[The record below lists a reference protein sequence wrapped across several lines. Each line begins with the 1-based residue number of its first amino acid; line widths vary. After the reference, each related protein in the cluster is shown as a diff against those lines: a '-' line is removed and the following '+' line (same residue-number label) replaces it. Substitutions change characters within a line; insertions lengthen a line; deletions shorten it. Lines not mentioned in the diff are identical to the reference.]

1 MTAASRFVGT
11 LKGCLRA
18 RGMTYRDLAR
28 ALGLSEPSVK
38 RMFSRGSFTL
48 ARVEDIL
55 KLLDLDFHDVARM
68 SRARGDGP
76 VELSEQQETLLARD
90 ERLLSVFW
98 LLLNGWRFG
107 QILEEFAI
115 SRPELTLAC
124 ARLER
129 AKLIDWGARDRIR
142 LRVPSD
148 FQWRAAGPAKKAYG
162 LRAMQ
167 EFLKARFAAPL
178 ELLRF
183 ETRALSPESA
193 AVIRRRLERLA
204 AEVNELAEIDSAL
217 AAPQRVG
224 LGVLV
229 ACRPWEFSAINALK
243 RRRAAG

>member
-1 MTAASRFVGT
+1 
-11 LKGCLRA
+11 
-18 RGMTYRDLAR
+18 
-28 ALGLSEPSVK
+28 SEPSVK

-55 KLLDLDFHDVARM
+55 KLLDLDFHEVARM

-98 LLLNGWRFG
+98 LLLNDWRFD
-107 QILEEFAI
+107 QILEAFAI
-115 SRPELTLAC
+115 SKPELTLAC
-124 ARLER
+124 AKLER

-193 AVIRRRLERLA
+193 AVIRSRLERLA

-243 RRRAAG
+243 RRRATG